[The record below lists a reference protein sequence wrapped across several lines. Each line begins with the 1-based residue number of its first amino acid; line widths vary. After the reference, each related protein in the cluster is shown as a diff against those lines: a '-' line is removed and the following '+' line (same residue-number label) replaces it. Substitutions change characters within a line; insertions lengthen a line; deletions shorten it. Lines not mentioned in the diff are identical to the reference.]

1 MTRTSHGA
9 LTLINPFMMD
19 DTTRPREAGVLL
31 KAAQGQRL
39 PWWLRWEETGSRVL
53 GTSGDGEL
61 SLSSGYKKK
70 KTTLS
75 RKGLYWRKS
84 PPFRSISSHVRYTG
98 RAPGSP
104 CKAGTPPTGAAC
116 VTLSHLR
123 VSRFPPPRERI
134 HQRQGCHRKTGR
146 FPFPLPR
153 CLPCWPP

>member
-70 KTTLS
+70 NNPVQ
-75 RKGLYWRKS
+75 KGALLEKIPPVQEHLLTCAVHRKS
-84 PPFRSISSHVRYTG
+84 SW
-98 RAPGSP
+98 
-104 CKAGTPPTGAAC
+104 
-116 VTLSHLR
+116 L
-123 VSRFPPPRERI
+123 
-134 HQRQGCHRKTGR
+134 
-146 FPFPLPR
+146 PL
-153 CLPCWPP
+153 

>member
-1 MTRTSHGA
+1 MRAVTRTSHGA

-70 KTTLS
+70 NNPVQ
-75 RKGLYWRKS
+75 KGALLEKIPPVQEHLLTCAVHRKS
-84 PPFRSISSHVRYTG
+84 SW
-98 RAPGSP
+98 
-104 CKAGTPPTGAAC
+104 
-116 VTLSHLR
+116 L
-123 VSRFPPPRERI
+123 
-134 HQRQGCHRKTGR
+134 
-146 FPFPLPR
+146 PL
-153 CLPCWPP
+153 